1 MEATAQ
7 KNWWGRNWKWFVPVG
22 CLSVLVLVAGFLAL
36 IVSIVFGVIRSS
48 DVYQEALHRAR
59 QSPSVQAELG
69 SPVEAG
75 FLVMGEIKTQNTT
88 GTARIEIPISGPKGS
103 GTITAHAEKSANRWR
118 YSLLEVGFKDS
129 DRRVDLLKEQ

>member
-1 MEATAQ
+1 METAVQ

-22 CLSVLVLVAGFLAL
+22 CLSVIVLAAGFIAL
-36 IVSIVFGVIRSS
+36 IVSIVFGVIKST
-48 DVYQEALHRAR
+48 DVYQEALRRAQ

-69 SPVEAG
+69 TPVEAG

-88 GTARIEIPISGPKGS
+88 GTAQIEIPISGPKGS
-103 GTITAHAEKSANRWR
+103 GTITAHAEKSAGRWR
-118 YSLLEVGFKDS
+118 YSLLEVGFRES